1 MDVDGEDSPTMNG
14 KLLESAANRSD
25 FCIVDQRRGRSENP
39 TFEFS
44 YLLDKLIFRLLTATE
59 ISFVNFSH
67 LSRNEAPRVVRI
79 SDLWNNRPTAI
90 LRSRLPIEPTPIDQA
105 RRYAGKIP
113 RAFFP
118 RRATPGWATPV
129 SFGMVIILIQIFTV
143 TLSSILM
150 LLNSRVHRQ
159 VVPII
164 DCSINVDSRQV
175 ILPSRDAHEMAHA
188 PETLT

>member
-25 FCIVDQRRGRSENP
+25 FCIVAQRRGRSENP

-44 YLLDKLIFRLLTATE
+44 YLVDKFIFRLLTATE
-59 ISFVNFSH
+59 ISFGDFSL
-67 LSRNEAPRVVRI
+67 LSRNYARRLVRI
-79 SDLWNNRPTAI
+79 SELWNNLSTAM
-90 LRSRLPIEPTPIDQA
+90 LRSRLPIEPIPIDPP
-105 RRYAGKIP
+105 RRYAGKIL

-118 RRATPGWATPV
+118 RRSTPGWATPV
-129 SFGMVIILIQIFTV
+129 SFGMVIILIQIFSV

-150 LLNSRVHRQ
+150 LLNSRMQRL

-164 DCSINVDSRQV
+164 DYSIYV
-175 ILPSRDAHEMAHA
+175 
-188 PETLT
+188 